1 MQYNLKL
8 LSSKKEKDEKG
19 TLDIKKEILR
29 IGVVLLIG
37 GLLGRVMIYLNTES
51 IKAIAP
57 FGIAFFMVMTTTVR
71 NNGVKIASLIGT
83 MFGYFTI
90 IKYVQNSYQNIFT
103 LALVFIY
110 SFLVSLNR
118 KKAKEWINFLMVL
131 GSIFIYD
138 YFIANYNMKFAI
150 IVSLINTAIIIPI
163 YYILRYSRES
173 VEELNNNTLFS
184 SEEIIS
190 IGILICLIICG
201 FRNISLFE
209 ISLKD
214 ILAYGIILLF
224 AYVGGSIYG
233 ASIGLIM
240 GLVVGTCS
248 GKDILI
254 QVGFYSM
261 LGVVAGIFKEMGKV
275 FTSITYLLIY
285 VALEMYMKSFNIN
298 SIIEIGIGILMF
310 FLIPKNIFDSLEV
323 EINMNKKRRKINEL
337 QLNEL
342 KTEFADKVKNLEM
355 SLITVSNSLE
365 KMNDNNVLRSKS
377 KEEAIIGNLADRVCS
392 KCNKSKQ
399 CWEKN
404 FNITYNSFQELIEN
418 SENKR
423 DIFPNHLEKIC
434 MEKLKL
440 IRNSDILVNKVK
452 SIEMKK
458 EILSEGRMI
467 LSKHIKNISL
477 SIDRMIKNFR
487 KEIVLCEDLERL
499 LEKNFDKNY
508 IKYKNI
514 FCYRDTNGR
523 ITIKITFDYR
533 EKERIDDRI
542 ISKLVNNFMNVPMS
556 ICSEGSRYNI
566 DNNEY
571 VIMFQETPKL
581 QVVSYGAISV
591 KEGEEC
597 IGDTYSFGKTKE
609 GNYMTV
615 ISDGMGAGPQ
625 ANRESSATVDIV
637 ENFFEAGFDNSTA
650 INMVNSIMSLGFDEE
665 EKFPTLDLNVV
676 NLYTGEASFI
686 KVGAVPSFI
695 KRGRNI
701 KKISSNMPPFG
712 LVDELEI
719 ESQTIEVKSGD
730 IIISVSDG
738 VLEANKGSNEDSNWL
753 IKFLATGVRE
763 PKQLAE
769 DILNK
774 AKELSDGIS
783 KDDMTV
789 VVSKVS
795 SVY

>member
-29 IGVVLLIG
+29 IGVVFLIG
-37 GLLGRVMIYLNTES
+37 SLLARVIIYLNTES
-51 IKAIAP
+51 IKGIAP
-57 FGIAFFMVMTTTVR
+57 FGIAFFMVMTITVR
-71 NNGVKIASLIGT
+71 DNRVKIASLIGT

-90 IKYVQNSYQNIFT
+90 IKDVQNSYQNIFT

-118 KKAKEWINFLMVL
+118 KKAREWINFLIVL
-131 GSIFIYD
+131 GSILVYD
-138 YFIANYNMKFAI
+138 YFIANYNIKFSI

-173 VEELNNNTLFS
+173 IEELNNNILFS

-190 IGILICLIICG
+190 IGILICLTICG

-224 AYVGGSIYG
+224 SYVGGSIYG

-240 GLVVGTCS
+240 GLVVGACS
-248 GKDILI
+248 GKDILF

-275 FTSITYLLIY
+275 FTSIMYLLIY
-285 VALEMYMKSFNIN
+285 VALEMYMKNFNIN
-298 SIIEIGIGILMF
+298 SMIEIGIGILMF

-323 EINMNKKRRKINEL
+323 EINMNKKRTKINEL

-342 KTEFADKVKNLEM
+342 KTEFSDKVKNLEM
-355 SLITVSNSLE
+355 SLITVSNALE
-365 KMNDNNVLRSKS
+365 NMSDNNVLKSKS

-399 CWEKN
+399 CWEKD

-418 SENKR
+418 SENKKE
-423 DIFPNHLEKIC
+423 IFPNHLEKIC

-452 SIEMKK
+452 SVEMKK

-467 LSKHIKNISL
+467 LAKHIRNMSL
-477 SIDRMIKNFR
+477 SIDRMIKDFR
-487 KEIVLCEDLERL
+487 KEIVLCEDLERV
-499 LEKNFDKNY
+499 LEKNFDKSY
-508 IKYKNI
+508 IKYKNV
-514 FCYRDTNGR
+514 FCYRDINGR

-533 EKERIDDRI
+533 EKERIDDRT
-542 ISKLVNNFMNVPMS
+542 ISKMINNSLNVPMS
-556 ICSEGSRYNI
+556 MCSEGSRYNI

-625 ANRESSATVDIV
+625 ANKESSVTVDVI
-637 ENFFEAGFDNSTA
+637 EKFFEAGFDNSTA
-650 INMVNSIMSLGFDEE
+650 INMVNSIMTLEFDEE
-665 EKFPTLDLNVV
+665 EKFPTLDLNIV

-701 KKISSNMPPFG
+701 KTISSNMPPFG

-719 ESQTIEVKSGD
+719 ESQRIEVKSGD

-753 IKFLATGVRE
+753 VKFLATGVRE

>member
-8 LSSKKEKDEKG
+8 LSSKKEKYEKG

-29 IGVVLLIG
+29 IGVVFLIG
-37 GLLGRVMIYLNTES
+37 SLLARVIIYLNTES
-51 IKAIAP
+51 IKGIAP
-57 FGIAFFMVMTTTVR
+57 FGIAFFMVMTITVR
-71 NNGVKIASLIGT
+71 DNRVKIASLIGT

-90 IKYVQNSYQNIFT
+90 IKDVQNSYQNIFT

-118 KKAKEWINFLMVL
+118 KKAREWINFLIVL
-131 GSIFIYD
+131 GSILVYD
-138 YFIANYNMKFAI
+138 YFIANYNIKFSI

-173 VEELNNNTLFS
+173 IEELNNNILFS

-190 IGILICLIICG
+190 IGILICLTICG

-224 AYVGGSIYG
+224 SYVGGSIYG

-240 GLVVGTCS
+240 GLVVGACS
-248 GKDILI
+248 GKDILF

-275 FTSITYLLIY
+275 FTSIMYLLIY
-285 VALEMYMKSFNIN
+285 VALEMYMKNFNIN
-298 SIIEIGIGILMF
+298 SMIEIGIGILMF

-323 EINMNKKRRKINEL
+323 EINMNKKRTKINEL

-342 KTEFADKVKNLEM
+342 KTEFSDKVKNLEM
-355 SLITVSNSLE
+355 SLITVSNALE
-365 KMNDNNVLRSKS
+365 NMSDNNVLKSKS

-399 CWEKN
+399 CWEKD

-418 SENKR
+418 SENKKE
-423 DIFPNHLEKIC
+423 IFPNHLEKIC

-452 SIEMKK
+452 SVEMKK

-467 LSKHIKNISL
+467 LAKHIRNMSL
-477 SIDRMIKNFR
+477 SIDRMIKDFR
-487 KEIVLCEDLERL
+487 KEIVLCEDLERV
-499 LEKNFDKNY
+499 LEKNFDKSY
-508 IKYKNI
+508 IKYKNV
-514 FCYRDTNGR
+514 FCYRDINGR

-533 EKERIDDRI
+533 EKERIDDRT
-542 ISKLVNNFMNVPMS
+542 ISKMINNSLNVPMS
-556 ICSEGSRYNI
+556 MCSEGSRYNI

-625 ANRESSATVDIV
+625 ANKESSVTVDVI
-637 ENFFEAGFDNSTA
+637 EKFFEAGFDNSTA
-650 INMVNSIMSLGFDEE
+650 INMVNSIMTLEFDEE
-665 EKFPTLDLNVV
+665 EKFPTLDLNIV

-701 KKISSNMPPFG
+701 KTISSNMPPFG

-719 ESQTIEVKSGD
+719 ESQRIEVKSGD

-753 IKFLATGVRE
+753 VKFLATGVRE